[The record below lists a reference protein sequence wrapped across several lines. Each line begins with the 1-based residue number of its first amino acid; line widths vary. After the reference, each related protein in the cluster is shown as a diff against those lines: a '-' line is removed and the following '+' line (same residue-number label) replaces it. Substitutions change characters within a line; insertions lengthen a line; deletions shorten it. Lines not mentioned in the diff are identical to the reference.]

1 MNSPTS
7 PVKSLRECLESLPE
21 TGNIGGEVWKQIL
34 PRLED
39 AWSSL
44 GGSLNKST
52 SADKL
57 YRAENMA
64 WTPPVLTFTL
74 ERHGGT
80 VNGSSRAELHHW
92 QVNIETG
99 VAAIVKVRRRQL
111 SPMDSRLDVAA
122 LAREARE
129 RIVAGEKHESLKW
142 VDDTYVLIVI
152 GNIIPATYAQTASGR
167 RKRFRAALDKEM
179 TQAGWQRAD
188 QGSRCGYRRIAAA

>member
-1 MNSPTS
+1 
-7 PVKSLRECLESLPE
+7 
-21 TGNIGGEVWKQIL
+21 L

-44 GGSLNKST
+44 SGSLDKST

-57 YRAENMA
+57 YRAENVA

-92 QVNIETG
+92 EVNTETG
-99 VAAIVKVRRRQL
+99 VAAIVKVGRRQL
-111 SPMDSRLDVAA
+111 SPMDSRLNVAA
-122 LAREARE
+122 LARATRE
-129 RIVAGEKHESLKW
+129 RIVVGEKHESLKW
-142 VDDTYVLIVI
+142 VDDTYVLVVI
-152 GNIIPATYAQTASGR
+152 GNIIPTTYAQTTSGR

-179 TQAGWQRAD
+179 AEAGWQRAD
-188 QGSRCGYRRIAAA
+188 QGSRCGYKRIASAER